1 MLIIRPRVY
10 VGIVIKSNIETVEL
24 FIRTKE
30 EVGLKAKLEIA

>member
-24 FIRTKE
+24 FIGTK